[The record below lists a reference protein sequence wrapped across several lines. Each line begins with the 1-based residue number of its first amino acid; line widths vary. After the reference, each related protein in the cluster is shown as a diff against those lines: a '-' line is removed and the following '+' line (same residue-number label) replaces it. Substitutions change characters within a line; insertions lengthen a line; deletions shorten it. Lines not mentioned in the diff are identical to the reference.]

1 MYVDPLGLK
10 DLTGDKSLSKEQK
23 LRQVSEQFESLFL
36 SQLMHEMRG
45 SADTSDLLGED
56 SMASKTFRDMWDSAV
71 TQSSAERSSLGIAD
85 MVYKQLASVY
95 LTGPDDKTAGNGAAA
110 EQVSGAHKFDL
121 LLKNLR
127 ELKGA
132 PKMLD
137 ELTAQGLSDKI

>member
-45 SADTSDLLGED
+45 SVDTSDLLGED

-95 LTGPDDKTAGNGAAA
+95 LTGPEDKTAGNGSA

-137 ELTAQGLSDKI
+137 ELTAQGLSEKI